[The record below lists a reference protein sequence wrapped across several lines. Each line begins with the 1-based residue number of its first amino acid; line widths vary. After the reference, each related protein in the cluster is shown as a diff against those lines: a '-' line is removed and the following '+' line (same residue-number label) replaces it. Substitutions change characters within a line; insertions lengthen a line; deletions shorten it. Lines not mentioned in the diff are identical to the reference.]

1 MKNEFIRTDLAV
13 ERGKITPKSGIGYER
28 RSIGAVTVETVTVP
42 RGHFGA
48 QSGRFVTLSSPV
60 LGAEHPDCGEI
71 PEILSSE
78 IRKLSRSEG
87 VEITKDTSV
96 LIVGI
101 GNRAI
106 TSDALGPLAADG
118 INATGHV
125 KGRYPLFDE
134 FECSTVFVISPGVA
148 GQTGIDA
155 AVTVEA
161 AVNTLGIDLVLAID
175 SLCARSATRL
185 MTTLQLSTCGISPG
199 SGIGNSRTRLSKE
212 TLGVPTVSIGVPTV
226 VDSSTLIYDAI
237 TAAGVGEVSIK
248 MKDIIENG
256 KSFFVCP
263 KECDVSVRRLAK
275 IISKAVNITFAT
287 DCFEM

>member
-1 MKNEFIRTDLAV
+1 MKNEFVRTDLAV
-13 ERGKITPKSGIGYER
+13 ERGKITPKSGVGYER
-28 RSIGAVTVETVTVP
+28 RSFGTVTVETVTVP
-42 RGHFGA
+42 KSHVGA
-48 QSGRFVTLSSPV
+48 QSGRFVTLSSSA
-60 LGAEHPDCGEI
+60 LATEHPDCGEI
-71 PEILSSE
+71 PKILSSE

-101 GNRAI
+101 GNRSI
-106 TSDALGPLAADG
+106 TSDALGPLAADD

-161 AVNTLGIDLVLAID
+161 AVKKLGIDLVIAID
-175 SLCARSATRL
+175 SLCARSASRL
-185 MTTLQLSTCGISPG
+185 MTTLQLSTSGISPG
-199 SGIGNSRTRLSKE
+199 SGIGNGRSRLSKE
-212 TLGVPTVSIGVPTV
+212 TLGVPTISIGVPTV
-226 VDSSTLIYDAI
+226 VDSSTLIYDTI
-237 TAAGVGEVSIK
+237 TSAGVEEISKK

-263 KECDVSVRRLAK
+263 KECDVSVRHLAK

-287 DCFEM
+287 ELF

>member
-13 ERGKITPKSGIGYER
+13 ERGKLTPKSGVGYER
-28 RSIGAVTVETVTVP
+28 KCFGSITMETVTVP
-42 RGHFGA
+42 KDRNGA
-48 QSGRFVTLSSPV
+48 QSGRFVTMSSDI
-60 LGAEHPDCGEI
+60 LDTEHPDCDRI
-71 PEILSSE
+71 SEILSLE
-78 IRKLSRSEG
+78 IRKLSQAEG

-96 LIVGI
+96 LIAGI
-101 GNRAI
+101 GNRSI

-125 KGRYPLFDE
+125 KGKYPLFDE
-134 FECSTVFVISPGVA
+134 LECSTVFVISPGVA

-161 AVNTLGIDLVLAID
+161 AVKKLGIDLVIAID
-175 SLCARSATRL
+175 SLCARSASRL
-185 MTTLQLSTCGISPG
+185 MTTLQLSTSGISPG
-199 SGIGNSRTRLSKE
+199 SGIGNSRSRLSKE
-212 TLGVPTVSIGVPTV
+212 TLGVPTISIGVPTV

-237 TAAGVGEVSIK
+237 SSAGVEKLSKKVS
-248 MKDIIENG
+248 DIIENG

-263 KECDVSVRRLAK
+263 KECDVSVRHLAK

-287 DCFEM
+287 ELF